1 MQFKADF
8 EGGFSSAGPPANPF
22 EKGNEVN
29 RRNIASIKCYD
40 RVLCKAVPEKMADAF
55 FFEIP
60 KD

>member
-22 EKGNEVN
+22 EKGSEVN

-40 RVLCKAVPEKMADAF
+40 RALCKAVPENMADAF